1 MKYIV
6 AHDVGTSG
14 SKGTLIDLNLNV
26 IASESSTY
34 EVLFPKEG
42 YAEQNPEDWWNAVA
56 KTTRTLL
63 EETSITGEDIAG
75 VVFSAQMAGMIP
87 IDEEG
92 TPLMNCLTWLDTRA
106 ADQAKKIIGSGILKI
121 SGYNVFPLLRFL
133 RITGGAPGIAGKD
146 AISKIVWLK
155 EEMPDTY
162 KEAFK
167 LLDVK
172 DYLLYK
178 CTGIFVTSRDCANVT
193 WMMDTRP
200 QKFCWSSAILKRYG
214 IDASKLPDIRKST
227 DIAGKITKK
236 SSNDLGIPEGT
247 PVITG
252 AGDMTSAAIGSGAIA
267 EGETHVYVGTS
278 SWVAAHVK
286 TREKDLSHYT
296 GSICS
301 ANPDMYLCVAEQE
314 TASGC
319 LEWIKNNVVQDLDYD
334 ELNEY
339 VSTVE
344 PGAGGV
350 VFTPW
355 LFGERSPLDDPDVR
369 GGFYNLSLEHT
380 RGHMA
385 RAVYE
390 GVAVNIKWA
399 LTYFEK
405 LISKVNPVKEIFMIG
420 GGAKSDVWCQ
430 IFADAFRKPVLRMEN
445 PLDAGARG
453 AAGIALVGLQH
464 VGKFEDMKKLI
475 HTESRFEP
483 QKEHV
488 KIYEHILEEFKSLY
502 KKKVSK
508 KKGSSNLK

>member
-1 MKYIV
+1 MKYIL
-6 AHDVGTSG
+6 AYDVGTSG
-14 SKGTLIDLNLNV
+14 SKGTLIDLKLNV
-26 IASESSTY
+26 TASESFNY
-34 EVLFPKEG
+34 EVLFPQKG
-42 YAEQNPEDWWNAVA
+42 YAEQNPEDWWNA
-56 KTTRTLL
+56 TTKITKTLL
-63 EETSITGEDIAG
+63 EKTEIKGEDIAG
-75 VVFSAQMAGMIP
+75 IVFSAQMAGLIP
-87 IDEEG
+87 LDKEG

-106 ADQAKKIIGSGILKI
+106 ADYAKKIIGSGIIKV
-121 SGYNVFPLLRFL
+121 SGYNVVPLLQFL

-146 AISKIVWLK
+146 AISKILWLK
-155 EEMPDTY
+155 EEKPDIY
-162 KEAFK
+162 KKSYK

-172 DYLLYK
+172 DYLLYR
-178 CTGIFVTSRDCANVT
+178 CTNTFVTSRDCANVS
-193 WMMDTRP
+193 WLMDTRP
-200 QKFCWSSAILKRYG
+200 GKFLWSDTILNKYN
-214 IDASKLPDIRKST
+214 IDSSKLPEIKKST
-227 DIAGKITKK
+227 DKAGKITKK
-236 SSNDLGIPEGT
+236 ASDDLGIPEGT
-247 PVITG
+247 PVVTG
-252 AGDMTSAAIGSGAIA
+252 AGDMASAAIGSGAVL

-278 SWVAAHVK
+278 SWVAAHLK
-286 TREKDLSHYT
+286 SRKKDLSHYM

-301 ANPDMYLCVAEQE
+301 ANPGMYLCVSEQE

-319 LEWIKNNVVQDLDYD
+319 LEWIKNNVIRELDYD

-339 VSTVE
+339 VSAVE

-399 LTYFEK
+399 LIYFEK
-405 LISKVNPVKEIFMIG
+405 LISAVRQLDKVYIIG

-430 IFADAFRKPVLRMEN
+430 IFADAFSKPVLRVEH

-453 AAGIALVGLQH
+453 AAGIALVGLDYLRGFQNI
-464 VGKFEDMKKLI
+464 KELI
-475 HTESRFEP
+475 SVE
-483 QKEHV
+483 KEFLPRRENV
-488 KIYEHILEEFKSLY
+488 KIYERILEEFKILY

-508 KKGSSNLK
+508 KRSNL